1 MRIRFLLALL
11 CFSLASGYSA
21 YAQKVTINLQNVKLE
36 KVFDAITKQTGLSVA
51 YSRPTVN
58 PDQNVSII
66 ATNEELS
73 DVLKRLFAGTNVA
86 FEIGEEKIYLKDG
99 KTSSNGS
106 QQVKTKNVSGVIVDT
121 NGEPVIGASV
131 LVKGTNNGTITD
143 LDGRFT
149 VNDVSE
155 NSTLDIS
162 YIGYKT
168 LTLKASDKNLARLVL
183 HEDTEVLDEVVVV
196 GYTPMRKSD
205 FTGSLASVKSNEL
218 SLSAATAGQ
227 ALVGKVAGV
236 QVMQTT
242 GAPGK
247 GVEIKVR
254 GTNSLSASTSPLY
267 VIDGYPASEDVY
279 INPEDI
285 ETIDILKDA
294 ASAAIYGSRG
304 ASGVVLITTKRGK
317 TGKAQITY
325 DFQYSVQQVAKK
337 IDLLDATQF
346 RDLVI
351 DARNNAYRDKAEAAG
366 LSWSPLDDNA
376 IRASKGFALSEVGI
390 PDLFFDFTTGK
401 PVTPQYNTDWQDE
414 IYSNAPM
421 SRHNVS
427 VAGGTENLK
436 YRFSFGYL
444 NQDGI
449 ISPSNHKRMNVR
461 ANVDANVTKKLRVGI
476 NFSFED
482 IHERQVQADG
492 RYINDGIVQSALLM
506 FPQFPVYN
514 EDGSYS
520 VGNQIAMKSDGF
532 QMVENPVALANEIDA
547 RYKLYRMNFNTNI
560 TYDILK
566 NLQFKANLGTQYNTN
581 RYNYYRPST
590 IGQDGDMP
598 NSESIKSRV
607 KAIDKMN
614 NDIDYL
620 GEFTLNYKGEW
631 NKHRLDVLGGYTMQ
645 KKTYDKVVV
654 NAQGFSDDRIHEIT
668 AHGPNASDI
677 SLDSD
682 TRKAAWTM
690 MSYLGRINYSYNN
703 KYIITG
709 TVRTDGSSRFGKE
722 NRWGWFPSISIGWT
736 TSNEKFYKDLF
747 GDSSSLRLRASWGLS
762 GNNNIGNY
770 EHTATMSSGGYP
782 FGGGVESAYWQGS
795 FRDAAVGWEK
805 TSQYN
810 AGFDLGLFNGRVNII
825 GNYYHSLSYDLLYD
839 QPISAISGSTSVKTN
854 LNKARVLNQGVDFQ
868 VDGRILTGAFK
879 WNLNANISVNRN
891 KVLELGGINDLYIVS
906 ERNVVTHVT
915 RSGLPIGSFY
925 GYIQEGILSTD
936 EYNKVMI
943 DKGNMVNGE
952 FPEGYK
958 LQGPAVPNY
967 NNVHPGDVKWKDVDG
982 NGRITEDDRDIL
994 GNAYPDFTYGISTN
1008 MSYKNFDLSATFTGS
1023 EGAKVINFQKYY
1035 LYNME
1040 GSGNQLASAA
1050 DRWISDEQPGNGTV
1064 FRATR
1069 TSTPNISQRLSS
1081 YMVDDASYFRC
1092 SNITLGYNF
1101 PSKWMNKMKVS
1112 SLRLYASVD
1121 NLFTITDYEGYNPE
1135 VSSKGSNLL
1144 PGFDWGVYPLAR
1156 TYSVGL
1162 KLSF

>member
-1 MRIRFLLALL
+1 MNNRKCFIRLFLGL
-11 CFSLASGYSA
+11 SLGWGAMSLNAQTVSKTFKNEPLKTVLKEVENQTGYSVI
-21 YAQKVTINLQNVKLE
+21 YKTDEVNVNKRVTVSFNNTSLNDVMSKILDSGLTWSIEDKMIVISKKTQP
-36 KVFDAITKQTGLSVA
+36 QT
-51 YSRPTVN
+51 
-58 PDQNVSII
+58 
-66 ATNEELS
+66 
-73 DVLKRLFAGTNVA
+73 
-86 FEIGEEKIYLKDG
+86 DG
-99 KTSSNGS
+99 KKRT
-106 QQVKTKNVSGVIVDT
+106 VSGIILDK
-121 NGEPVIGASV
+121 NGDPIIGASI
-131 LVKGTNNGTITD
+131 LVKGTTNGTITD
-143 LDGRFT
+143 LDGKYNLAN
-149 VNDVSE
+149 VPE
-155 NSTLDIS
+155 NSTLEIS

-168 LTLKASDKNLARLVL
+168 QSLKATDKSLANITL

-205 FTGSLASVKSNEL
+205 FTGSLASVKANEL

-236 QVMQTT
+236 QVMQTN
-242 GAPGK
+242 GAPGQ
-247 GVEIKVR
+247 GVSIKVR
-254 GTNSLSASTSPLY
+254 GTSLSASTDPLY

-279 INPEDI
+279 INPDDI
-285 ETIDILKDA
+285 ETIDVLKDA

-304 ASGVVLITTKRGK
+304 ASGVVLITTKRGSS
-317 TGKAQITY
+317 GKAKITY
-325 DFQYSVQQVAKK
+325 DFQYSVQQVSKK
-337 IDLLDATQF
+337 IDLLDAYQF

-351 DARNNAYRDKAEAAG
+351 EARNNAYRDKAEAAG
-366 LSWSPLDDNA
+366 VSWSPLDDNA
-376 IRASKGFALSEVGI
+376 IRSSKGFALSEVGI
-390 PDLFFDFTTGK
+390 SDLFFDFTTGK
-401 PVTPQYNTDWQDE
+401 PVEPTYNTDWQDA

-421 SRHNVS
+421 TRHNVS
-427 VAGGTENLK
+427 VTGGSDNIK
-436 YRFSFGYL
+436 YRFSLGYL

-449 ISPSNHKRMNVR
+449 IAPSNHKRLNVR
-461 ANVDANVTKKLRVGI
+461 ANVDANVTKRLKVGV

-482 IHERQVQADG
+482 VHERQVQADG

-514 EDGSYS
+514 EDGSFA
-520 VGNQIAMKSDGF
+520 VGNQIAMKADGY
-532 QMVENPVALANEIDA
+532 QMVENPVALAYEIDA

-654 NAQGFSDDRIHEIT
+654 NATGFSDDRIHEIT

-682 TRKAAWTM
+682 TRKAAWSM
-690 MSYLGRINYSYNN
+690 MSYLARVNYAFDDRYV
-703 KYIITG
+703 ITG
-709 TVRTDGSSRFGKE
+709 TVRTDGSSRFGRE
-722 NRWGWFPSISIGWT
+722 NRWGWFPSISLGWT
-736 TSNEKFYKDLF
+736 VSNEKFYKELL
-747 GDSSSLRLRASWGLS
+747 GESTSLRLRASWGLS

-854 LNKARVLNQGVDFQ
+854 LTDARVLNQGMDLQ
-868 VDGRILTGAFK
+868 VDARILTGEFK
-879 WNLNANISVNRN
+879 WNVNANISVNRN
-891 KVLELGGINDLYIVS
+891 KVLELGGINDLYVVS

-925 GYIQEGILSTD
+925 GYIQEGIISTAD
-936 EYNKVMI
+936 YEKILI
-943 DKGNMVNGE
+943 DKGNLVNGA
-952 FPEGYK
+952 FPEGYQ
-958 LQGPAVPNY
+958 LVGPAVPDY
-967 NNVHPGDVKWKDVDG
+967 NNVHPGDVKWRDVDG
-982 NGRITEDDRDIL
+982 NGRITEDDRDVI
-994 GNAYPDFTYGISTN
+994 GDAYPDFTYGISTN

-1023 EGAKVINFQKYY
+1023 QGAQVINFQKYY

-1040 GSGNQLASAA
+1040 GSGNQLASAL
-1050 DRWISDEQPGNGTV
+1050 DRWQSDENPGNGTV

-1101 PSKWMNKMKVS
+1101 PAKWMKKIGVE

-1135 VSSKGSNLL
+1135 VDYKGDNLL

-1162 KLSF
+1162 KLAF

>member
-1 MRIRFLLALL
+1 
-11 CFSLASGYSA
+11 
-21 YAQKVTINLQNVKLE
+21 
-36 KVFDAITKQTGLSVA
+36 
-51 YSRPTVN
+51 
-58 PDQNVSII
+58 
-66 ATNEELS
+66 
-73 DVLKRLFAGTNVA
+73 
-86 FEIGEEKIYLKDG
+86 
-99 KTSSNGS
+99 
-106 QQVKTKNVSGVIVDT
+106 
-121 NGEPVIGASV
+121 
-131 LVKGTNNGTITD
+131 
-143 LDGRFT
+143 
-149 VNDVSE
+149 
-155 NSTLDIS
+155 
-162 YIGYKT
+162 
-168 LTLKASDKNLARLVL
+168 
-183 HEDTEVLDEVVVV
+183 
-196 GYTPMRKSD
+196 
-205 FTGSLASVKSNEL
+205 
-218 SLSAATAGQ
+218 
-227 ALVGKVAGV
+227 
-236 QVMQTT
+236 
-242 GAPGK
+242 
-247 GVEIKVR
+247 
-254 GTNSLSASTSPLY
+254 
-267 VIDGYPASEDVY
+267 
-279 INPEDI
+279 
-285 ETIDILKDA
+285 
-294 ASAAIYGSRG
+294 
-304 ASGVVLITTKRGK
+304 
-317 TGKAQITY
+317 
-325 DFQYSVQQVAKK
+325 
-337 IDLLDATQF
+337 
-346 RDLVI
+346 
-351 DARNNAYRDKAEAAG
+351 
-366 LSWSPLDDNA
+366 
-376 IRASKGFALSEVGI
+376 
-390 PDLFFDFTTGK
+390 
-401 PVTPQYNTDWQDE
+401 
-414 IYSNAPM
+414 
-421 SRHNVS
+421 
-427 VAGGTENLK
+427 
-436 YRFSFGYL
+436 
-444 NQDGI
+444 
-449 ISPSNHKRMNVR
+449 
-461 ANVDANVTKKLRVGI
+461 
-476 NFSFED
+476 
-482 IHERQVQADG
+482 
-492 RYINDGIVQSALLM
+492 
-506 FPQFPVYN
+506 
-514 EDGSYS
+514 
-520 VGNQIAMKSDGF
+520 
-532 QMVENPVALANEIDA
+532 
-547 RYKLYRMNFNTNI
+547 
-560 TYDILK
+560 
-566 NLQFKANLGTQYNTN
+566 
-581 RYNYYRPST
+581 
-590 IGQDGDMP
+590 
-598 NSESIKSRV
+598 
-607 KAIDKMN
+607 
-614 NDIDYL
+614 
-620 GEFTLNYKGEW
+620 
-631 NKHRLDVLGGYTMQ
+631 MQ

>member
-1 MRIRFLLALL
+1 MNNRKCFIRLFLGL
-11 CFSLASGYSA
+11 SLGFGAMSLNAQTVSKTFKNEPLKTVLKEVENQTGYSVI
-21 YAQKVTINLQNVKLE
+21 YKTDEVNVNKRVTVSFNNTSLNDVMSKILDSGLTWSIEDKMIVISKKTQPQTDGE
-36 KVFDAITKQTGLSVA
+36 KRT
-51 YSRPTVN
+51 
-58 PDQNVSII
+58 
-66 ATNEELS
+66 
-73 DVLKRLFAGTNVA
+73 
-86 FEIGEEKIYLKDG
+86 
-99 KTSSNGS
+99 
-106 QQVKTKNVSGVIVDT
+106 VSGIILDK
-121 NGEPVIGASV
+121 NGDPIIGASI
-131 LVKGTNNGTITD
+131 LVKGTTNGTITD
-143 LDGRFT
+143 LDGKYNLAN
-149 VNDVSE
+149 VPE
-155 NSTLDIS
+155 NSTLEIS

-168 LTLKASDKNLARLVL
+168 QSLKATDKSLANITL

-205 FTGSLASVKSNEL
+205 FTGSLASVKANEL

-242 GAPGK
+242 GAPGQ
-247 GVEIKVR
+247 GVSIKVR
-254 GTNSLSASTSPLY
+254 GTNSLSASTDPLY

-279 INPEDI
+279 INPDDI
-285 ETIDILKDA
+285 ETIDVLKDA

-304 ASGVVLITTKRGK
+304 ASGVVLITTKRGSS
-317 TGKAQITY
+317 GKAKITY
-325 DFQYSVQQVAKK
+325 DFQYSVQQVSKK
-337 IDLLDATQF
+337 IDLLDAYQF

-351 DARNNAYRDKAEAAG
+351 EARNNTYRDKAEAAG
-366 LSWSPLDDNA
+366 VSWSPLDDNA
-376 IRASKGFALSEVGI
+376 IRSSKGFALSEIGI
-390 PDLFFDFTTGK
+390 SDLFFDFTTGK
-401 PVTPQYNTDWQDE
+401 PVEPTYNTDWQDA

-421 SRHNVS
+421 TRHNVS
-427 VAGGTENLK
+427 VTGGSDNIK
-436 YRFSFGYL
+436 YRFSLGYL

-449 ISPSNHKRMNVR
+449 IAPSNHKRLNVR
-461 ANVDANVTKKLRVGI
+461 ANVDANVTKRLKVGV

-482 IHERQVQADG
+482 VHERQVQADG

-514 EDGSYS
+514 EDGSFA
-520 VGNQIAMKSDGF
+520 VGNQIAMKADGY
-532 QMVENPVALANEIDA
+532 QMVENPVALAYEIDA

-654 NAQGFSDDRIHEIT
+654 NATGFSDDRIHEIT

-682 TRKAAWTM
+682 TRKAAWSM
-690 MSYLGRINYSYNN
+690 MSYLARVNYAFDDRYV
-703 KYIITG
+703 ITG
-709 TVRTDGSSRFGKE
+709 TVRTDGSSRFGRE
-722 NRWGWFPSISIGWT
+722 NRWGWFPSISLGWT
-736 TSNEKFYKDLF
+736 VSNEKFYKELL
-747 GDSSSLRLRASWGLS
+747 GESTSLRLRASWGLS

-854 LNKARVLNQGVDFQ
+854 LTDARVLNQGMDLQ
-868 VDGRILTGAFK
+868 VDARILTGEFK
-879 WNLNANISVNRN
+879 WNVNANISVNRN
-891 KVLELGGINDLYIVS
+891 KVLELGGINDLYVVS

-925 GYIQEGILSTD
+925 GYIQEGIISTAD
-936 EYNKVMI
+936 YEKILI
-943 DKGNMVNGE
+943 DKGNLVNGA
-952 FPEGYK
+952 FPEGYQ
-958 LQGPAVPNY
+958 LVGPAVPDY
-967 NNVHPGDVKWKDVDG
+967 NNVHPGDVKWRDVDG
-982 NGRITEDDRDIL
+982 NGRITEDDRDVI
-994 GNAYPDFTYGISTN
+994 GDAYPDFTYGISTN

-1023 EGAKVINFQKYY
+1023 QGAQVINFQKYY

-1040 GSGNQLASAA
+1040 GSGNQLASAL
-1050 DRWISDEQPGNGTV
+1050 DRWQSDENPGNGTV

-1101 PSKWMNKMKVS
+1101 PAKWMKKIGVE

-1135 VSSKGSNLL
+1135 VDYKGDNLL

-1162 KLSF
+1162 KLAF

>member
-1 MRIRFLLALL
+1 
-11 CFSLASGYSA
+11 
-21 YAQKVTINLQNVKLE
+21 
-36 KVFDAITKQTGLSVA
+36 
-51 YSRPTVN
+51 
-58 PDQNVSII
+58 
-66 ATNEELS
+66 
-73 DVLKRLFAGTNVA
+73 
-86 FEIGEEKIYLKDG
+86 
-99 KTSSNGS
+99 
-106 QQVKTKNVSGVIVDT
+106 
-121 NGEPVIGASV
+121 
-131 LVKGTNNGTITD
+131 
-143 LDGRFT
+143 
-149 VNDVSE
+149 
-155 NSTLDIS
+155 
-162 YIGYKT
+162 
-168 LTLKASDKNLARLVL
+168 
-183 HEDTEVLDEVVVV
+183 
-196 GYTPMRKSD
+196 
-205 FTGSLASVKSNEL
+205 
-218 SLSAATAGQ
+218 
-227 ALVGKVAGV
+227 
-236 QVMQTT
+236 
-242 GAPGK
+242 
-247 GVEIKVR
+247 
-254 GTNSLSASTSPLY
+254 
-267 VIDGYPASEDVY
+267 
-279 INPEDI
+279 
-285 ETIDILKDA
+285 
-294 ASAAIYGSRG
+294 
-304 ASGVVLITTKRGK
+304 
-317 TGKAQITY
+317 
-325 DFQYSVQQVAKK
+325 
-337 IDLLDATQF
+337 
-346 RDLVI
+346 
-351 DARNNAYRDKAEAAG
+351 
-366 LSWSPLDDNA
+366 
-376 IRASKGFALSEVGI
+376 
-390 PDLFFDFTTGK
+390 
-401 PVTPQYNTDWQDE
+401 
-414 IYSNAPM
+414 
-421 SRHNVS
+421 
-427 VAGGTENLK
+427 
-436 YRFSFGYL
+436 
-444 NQDGI
+444 
-449 ISPSNHKRMNVR
+449 
-461 ANVDANVTKKLRVGI
+461 
-476 NFSFED
+476 
-482 IHERQVQADG
+482 
-492 RYINDGIVQSALLM
+492 
-506 FPQFPVYN
+506 
-514 EDGSYS
+514 
-520 VGNQIAMKSDGF
+520 
-532 QMVENPVALANEIDA
+532 
-547 RYKLYRMNFNTNI
+547 
-560 TYDILK
+560 
-566 NLQFKANLGTQYNTN
+566 
-581 RYNYYRPST
+581 
-590 IGQDGDMP
+590 
-598 NSESIKSRV
+598 
-607 KAIDKMN
+607 MN